1 MQSRRKFIDKANTKI
16 SVTQQCKLLGI
27 HKSGIYYQPQK
38 ESELNLK
45 LMKLIDEE
53 YTKHPFRGVPTMTD
67 WLRLDKGYPV
77 NKKRIER
84 LYKLMDLH
92 AIVPGPHTSKPSP
105 EHKKYP
111 YLLRNLEIE
120 RVNQVW
126 ATDITYIAV
135 ENGFFYLIAV
145 IDLKSRFVLDWS
157 VSNTM
162 EAEWCQG
169 VVQLCVETYGAPEI
183 FNTDQGSQFTSEV
196 FTSYL
201 LQEGIKISMDWKGR
215 AIDNIFIERL
225 WRSVKYENIYI
236 NSFATGNELYLGLVE
251 YFEFYNNERRH
262 SSLNKNLPI
271 DVFNG
276 VDPVVSSK
284 AIINPDFRISKDQ
297 VNDLPQAQHKSVL
310 TESEIGLN
318 QAFEEQPKENIY

>member
-1 MQSRRKFIDKANTKI
+1 
-16 SVTQQCKLLGI
+16 LLGV
-27 HKSGIYYQPQK
+27 HKSGLYYQPKK
-38 ESELNLK
+38 ESELNFE
-45 LMKLIDEE
+45 LMKLIDKE

-67 WLRLDKGYPV
+67 WLRLDKCYLV

-84 LYKLMDLH
+84 LYRLMDLR

-126 ATDITYIAV
+126 ATDITYIPV
-135 ENGFFYLIAV
+135 EKGFFYLIAV

-162 EAEWCQG
+162 EAEWCQS
-169 VVQLCVETYGAPEI
+169 VVQSCVEKYGSPEI

-201 LQEGIKISMDWKGR
+201 LQEGIKISMDGKGR

-225 WRSVKYENIYI
+225 WRSVKYEKIYI
-236 NSFATGNELYLGLVE
+236 NSYATGSQLYLGLVE
-251 YFEFYNNERRH
+251 YFQFYNHERRH
-262 SSLNKNLPI
+262 SSLDKHRPFDI
-271 DVFNG
+271 FNG
-276 VDPVVSSK
+276 TESVGSSK
-284 AIINPDFRISKDQ
+284 AKVNPNFGNCKDQ

-310 TESEIGLN
+310 TESKIGLN
-318 QAFEEQPKENIY
+318 QAPEDQPKEKEILN